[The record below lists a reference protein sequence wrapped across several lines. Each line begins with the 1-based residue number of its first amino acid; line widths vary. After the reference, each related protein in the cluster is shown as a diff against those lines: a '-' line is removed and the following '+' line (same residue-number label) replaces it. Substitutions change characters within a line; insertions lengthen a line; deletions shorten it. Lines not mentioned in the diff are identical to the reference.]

1 MSMAEEPAHFS
12 GQHIATEQFPRIV
25 EAVKDY
31 AIFLLDPQGRV
42 SSWNAGAK
50 LLKGYDAEEI
60 LGQLQ
65 ATFYS
70 ENDVQ
75 AGKPFRLLALARQ
88 DGRVEDEGWRIRK
101 GGGRFWADVVI
112 TALYDNHGV
121 LQGFAKITRDL
132 TERKRAEEDLRRAN
146 QDLEKRVQERTHNL
160 QEANVRLT
168 EKIQELEDFQDVVVG
183 RELRMM
189 ALEQEIK
196 RLKTEL
202 GKHQ

>member
-1 MSMAEEPAHFS
+1 MTEEPTHFS
-12 GQHIATEQFPRIV
+12 GHHIATEQFRRIV

-42 SSWNAGAK
+42 SSWNTGAQ

-60 LGQLQ
+60 LGQPH

-70 ENDVQ
+70 EDDVQ
-75 AGKPFRLLALARQ
+75 EGKPFRLLALARQ

-112 TALYDNHGV
+112 TALYDSHGV

-146 QDLEKRVQERTHNL
+146 QDLEKRVQERTHKL
-160 QEANVRLT
+160 QELNVKLT

-202 GKHQ
+202 QKRQ